1 MKRTHWLLPSSDLIL
16 NRRILH
22 EFLQRSTEAI
32 CLLSLVV
39 FNISR
44 QLDDQTRIQKHLPTP
59 MRRMNWRKDEEFYRP
74 KEDLGSCCNN
84 PGIKGQVPEL
94 R

>member
-1 MKRTHWLLPSSDLIL
+1 MKRTHWLFLSSDLIL

-22 EFLQRSTEAI
+22 EFLQRSTEVI

-39 FNISR
+39 FNLLR
-44 QLDDQTRIQKHLPTP
+44 QLDDQIRFQKHLPTP
-59 MRRMNWRKDEEFYRP
+59 MRRLNWRKDKEFYRP
-74 KEDLGSCCNN
+74 KEDSCCNN
-84 PGIKGQVPEL
+84 PGIKGQMPEL